1 MQIILN
7 WFKELLNR
15 ELKIRRL
22 EKRIRGLNEYIKTLE
37 SDEYKIVLHGD
48 SINLENVRLEPEERL
63 YVSPDARNVVIRNV
77 VTPRK

>member
-48 SINLENVRLEPEERL
+48 YINLENVRLEPEERL